1 MSKKGDKAET
11 CLDLRVDSSLLG
23 VVFLVVVWVES
34 DVVEGKLLLYSIL
47 ESLSL
52 LESKGIG
59 LGDDGDDVD
68 SLTELLQDDNVDWF
82 EGVAS
87 GLNEVKAAV
96 DPGILDVAVALSSEL
111 LAQVCRVLVL
121 DVFHDRIPAAVVVH
135 EITVTRGVD
144 DVQTKAD
151 TVLFNDVGDR
161 VDLGSAANRLGGSK
175 ATLGVDQVRS
185 EHGVDEGGFA
195 ETGLS

>member
-1 MSKKGDKAET
+1 M
-11 CLDLRVDSSLLG
+11 
-23 VVFLVVVWVES
+23 
-34 DVVEGKLLLYSIL
+34 EGKLLLYSIL

-87 GLNEVKAAV
+87 GLNEVKTAV